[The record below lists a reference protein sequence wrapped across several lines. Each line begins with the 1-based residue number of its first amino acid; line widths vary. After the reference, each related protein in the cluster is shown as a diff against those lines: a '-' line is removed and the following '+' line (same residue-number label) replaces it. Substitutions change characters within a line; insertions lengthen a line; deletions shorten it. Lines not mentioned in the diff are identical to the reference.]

1 MRFRKDHSDEIQ
13 SILAEGVE
21 FQGELAFSH
30 GLRVDGIVRGKVRA
44 DACLFIGPTGK
55 VEADVSIKRAMIN
68 GEFRGALRAA
78 ERVEI
83 HKDGKVYGEIFTPCL
98 IIEAGATFDG
108 KCRMS
113 EEKAA
118 SALPQRSATSP
129 DTAGGARTNPP
140 ATPGAGDR

>member
-1 MRFRKDHSDEIQ
+1 MRFRKDHNDEIQ

-21 FQGELAFSH
+21 FHGELAFSH
-30 GLRVDGIVRGKVRA
+30 GLRVDGIVRGKVRS

-55 VEADVSIKRAMIN
+55 VEADVSIRRAMIN
-68 GEFRGALRAA
+68 GEFRGALHAA

-108 KCRMS
+108 RCRMS

-118 SALPQRSATSP
+118 TEVAPIGAHGP
-129 DTAGGARTNPP
+129 DTTDR
-140 ATPGAGDR
+140 PGTIPSSASAGDR

>member
-1 MRFRKDHSDEIQ
+1 MRFRKDHNEEIQ

-21 FQGELAFSH
+21 FQGDLAFSH
-30 GLRVDGIVRGKVRA
+30 GLRVDGIVRGRVRS

-55 VEADVSIKRAMIN
+55 VEADVSIRRAMIN
-68 GEFRGALRAA
+68 GEFRGALHAA

-108 KCRMS
+108 RCRMS

-118 SALPQRSATSP
+118 ALAPGSAPAP
-129 DTAGGARTNPP
+129 DTAGGAETNPP
-140 ATPGAGDR
+140 SSPAAGDR